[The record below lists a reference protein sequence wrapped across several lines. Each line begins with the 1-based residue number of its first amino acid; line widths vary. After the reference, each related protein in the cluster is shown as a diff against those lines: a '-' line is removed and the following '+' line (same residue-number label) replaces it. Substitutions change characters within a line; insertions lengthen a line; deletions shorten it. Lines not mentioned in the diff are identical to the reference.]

1 MTKRK
6 NNLNAI
12 NGVTLLNL
20 CRNCGD
26 EFHPTSSMTNEPL
39 CNSCLEKGKSSQ
51 DEYWAMKYTSKIKLT
66 ENDFGLVGMNYNYF
80 MIPRL
85 AYPKENLEKLKQ
97 QILDNQ
103 EMAEELKAVWDK
115 GESDTVTD
123 EILQIMKKYFGK
135 MHSL

>member
-39 CNSCLEKGKSSQ
+39 CIHVWKKANQ

-97 QILDNQ
+97 QILDNR